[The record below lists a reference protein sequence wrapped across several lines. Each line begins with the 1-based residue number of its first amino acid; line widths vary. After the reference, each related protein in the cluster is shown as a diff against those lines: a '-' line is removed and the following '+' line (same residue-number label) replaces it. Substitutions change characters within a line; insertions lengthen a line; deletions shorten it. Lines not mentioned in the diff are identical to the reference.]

1 MHPEDEKK
9 FYQLTLSNE
18 FWLRNGKK
26 FGQECIG
33 MDSKHDLNNDRAP
46 VLVFV
51 VENNSG
57 SGTPLAFGKKIILI
71 FI

>member
-1 MHPEDEKK
+1 
-9 FYQLTLSNE
+9 
-18 FWLRNGKK
+18 
-26 FGQECIG
+26 
-33 MDSKHDLNNDRAP
+33 MDSKHDLNNDRAT

-51 VENNSG
+51 VENNSD